1 MPVEKSIYQ
10 DIAARTN
17 GDIYIGVV
25 GPVRTGK
32 STFIK
37 RFMEQVVLPQIESEG
52 ERARANDE
60 MPQSGSGKTVMTTE
74 PKFVPDEAVKVP
86 LSEGI
91 SCRIKLID
99 CVGYVVPG
107 AAGTEDET
115 GARLVHTPWSEEAMP
130 FEQAAEIGTKKVI
143 DEHSTIAVAVT
154 CDGSIAEIPRENY
167 LEAEERIIREL
178 KEAEKPFTVV
188 LNSAHPESE
197 ETRGLAE
204 DLQEKYG
211 VPVRAEN
218 CFALSEEGFREI
230 LKDAVLQ
237 FPAREV
243 RLDLPEWIMAAG
255 EGDPLKEEILEAAAD
270 AFEGARRTGDLFAGM
285 ERMRL
290 DPHFE
295 SLTLLESDL
304 GTGVVEWKGELKKE
318 LFYRVLSD
326 ECGLSVSGEKELLLT
341 VRELAAAKERYDKIA
356 SALDEVNEKGY
367 GIVTPDIDDL
377 TLEEPEIVKQ
387 PGGYGVKLRASAPSI
402 HMIRANIQAEIS
414 PIVGSERQSE
424 DIVKFL
430 LREFEEDPGK
440 LWNSN
445 MFGKSLYELVNE
457 GLNAKLDHVPEDA
470 RARLAETLQKI
481 VNEGCSGLVC
491 IIL

>member
-1 MPVEKSIYQ
+1 MPIETSIYR
-10 DIAARTN
+10 DIAARTG
-17 GDIYIGVV
+17 GDVYIGVV

-37 RFMEQVVLPQIESEG
+37 KFMEKVVLPQIESES

-60 MPQSGSGKTVMTTE
+60 MPQSASGKTVMTTE
-74 PKFVPDEAVKVP
+74 PKFVPDEAVKVS
-86 LSEGI
+86 LSEGL
-91 SCRIKLID
+91 SCRVKLID

-107 AAGTEDET
+107 AAGTEDEN

-130 FEQAAEIGTKKVI
+130 FEEAAEIGTRKVI
-143 DEHSTIAVAVT
+143 GEHSTIAVAVLW
-154 CDGSIAEIPRENY
+154 DGGIAEIPRANY
-167 LEAEERIIREL
+167 AEAEERVIREL
-178 KEAEKPFTVV
+178 KETGKPFTAV

-197 ETRGLAE
+197 ETAALARE
-204 DLQEKYG
+204 LGEKYG

-218 CFALSEEGFREI
+218 CFQLTEERIREI
-230 LKDAVLQ
+230 LKDVILQ
-237 FPAREV
+237 FPPKEV

-255 EGDPLKEEILEAAAD
+255 EGDELKNGILDAVSEAFGDVKKTGEIFRGIGKLAAD
-270 AFEGARRTGDLFAGM
+270 PRFGEVTM
-285 ERMRL
+285 K
-290 DPHFE
+290 
-295 SLTLLESDL
+295 ESDL
-304 GTGVVEWKGELKKE
+304 GTGRVALRGELKKE

-326 ECGLSVSGEKELLLT
+326 ECGIDVKGEKDLLFTL
-341 VRELAAAKERYDKIA
+341 RELAAAKARYDKIA

-367 GIVTPDIDDL
+367 GIVTPEIDDL

-402 HMIRANIQAEIS
+402 HMIRANIRAEIS

-424 DIVKFL
+424 DIVKYL
-430 LREFEEDPGK
+430 LAEFEEDPAR

-445 MFGKSLYELVNE
+445 MFGKSLYELVGE
-457 GLNAKLDHVPEDA
+457 GLNAKLDHMPEDA

-481 VNEGCSGLVC
+481 INEGCSGLVC